1 MKLLI
6 FELANDII
14 GNLVF
19 NKRNTM
25 YEVILYYNFNPIEEV
40 ERFTK
45 LHKNK
50 CKELGLKG
58 RIYISSEG
66 INGTAAGTKEQVEA
80 YKQFVWSL
88 PDSKTPSLSKINQII
103 SRSQN

>member
-1 MKLLI
+1 
-6 FELANDII
+6 
-14 GNLVF
+14 
-19 NKRNTM
+19 M